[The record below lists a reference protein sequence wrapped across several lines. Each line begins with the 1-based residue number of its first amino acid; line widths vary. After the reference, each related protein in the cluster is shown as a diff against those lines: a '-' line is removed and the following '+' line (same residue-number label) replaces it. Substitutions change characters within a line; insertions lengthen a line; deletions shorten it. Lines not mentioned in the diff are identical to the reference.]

1 MSKKDSRG
9 EIVNEIDISD
19 DEFFMDSFGDKEE
32 CDKNSFTNFVD
43 DNENEENDNDFSSD
57 IIVNKRSRTIP
68 LPSTSS
74 SEEDVSETRDNRPW
88 KDFQS
93 KIIHQRGLIL
103 FLVLEMKGHKSL
115 LTALNL

>member
-9 EIVNEIDISD
+9 EILNQIDSND

-32 CDKNSFTNFVD
+32 CDKNSFTNFED
-43 DNENEENDNDFSSD
+43 DNQNEENDNDFSSD
-57 IIVNKRSRTIP
+57 SDVIGNKRRRIIP

-88 KDFQS
+88 KDVTIEDNPPKRFDFISGVRNEGPQ
-93 KIIHQRGLIL
+93 IHDD
-103 FLVLEMKGHKSL
+103 
-115 LTALNL
+115 